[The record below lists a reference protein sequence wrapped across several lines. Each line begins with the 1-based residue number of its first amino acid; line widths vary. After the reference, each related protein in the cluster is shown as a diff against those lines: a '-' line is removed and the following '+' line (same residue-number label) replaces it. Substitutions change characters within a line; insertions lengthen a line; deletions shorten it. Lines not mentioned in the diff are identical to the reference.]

1 MIGVTAGCYTALSV
15 SHCRYPWEYRSLI
28 TSIKGRVEA
37 MRKSHAVQQYSG
49 GPASHGPVKIGATFN
64 YFYMDGDAQAGIFTG
79 VGRKREEL

>member
-1 MIGVTAGCYTALSV
+1 MTAVTVGSCSDRSV
-15 SHCRYPWEYRSLI
+15 SHRRYPWEYRSLI

-79 VGRKREEL
+79 VGRKREGL